1 MQLKDMRLGKS
12 IDILINRE
20 GYNYKLVSKVEE
32 IGIGKIYITLITAH
46 NRVFMF
52 RPEDKIQFI
61 YKTEERLWVWSGA
74 KGSIEELEGERVHCL
89 TVPDIAKSYNRRNS
103 YRVLIGEEICMRKY
117 TARPGADFSEETEE
131 KEEIPI
137 ELDPRY
143 EVVRF
148 EGKLKNLSESGI
160 GIFTN
165 EPLKEED
172 EIYADIPTKFGMMA
186 SVARVKRAVTE
197 REGDYD
203 TFYGCE
209 FVKSDKRLGKYLFD
223 LQREQLKKMKGI
235 G

>member
-1 MQLKDMRLGKS
+1 MQLKDMKVGKS

-32 IGIGKIYITLITAH
+32 IGVGKVYISLITAR

-52 RPEDKIQFI
+52 KPEDKVQFI
-61 YKTEERLWVWSGA
+61 YKTDERLWVWGGA
-74 KGSIEELEGERVHCL
+74 KGSVEELDGEKVHCL
-89 TVPDIAKSYNRRNS
+89 TVLDNAKSYNRRNS
-103 YRVLIGEEICMRKY
+103 YRVMIGEEICMRKY
-117 TARPGADFSEETEE
+117 VVKPGADFSQEED
-131 KEEIPI
+131 EEIPI
-137 ELDPRY
+137 EIDPRY
-143 EVVRF
+143 DVIRF

-165 EPLKEED
+165 EPLKEEE

-186 SVARVKRAVTE
+186 SVAKVKRAVDE
-197 REGDYD
+197 REGDYR

-209 FVKSDKRLGKYLFD
+209 FTKSDKRLGKYLFE
-223 LQREQLKKMKGI
+223 LQREQLKKTKGI